1 MASSDIRFQDSDF
14 VFKIIGARGKGLVVF
29 ADCLRVLRGRE
40 EFVGGRFL
48 GVGFGKQ
55 GLRDTKIL
63 VNMQSIVIV
72 QLVIII
78 APRAARRRIA

>member
-1 MASSDIRFQDSDF
+1 MTGSNVRFKNCDF
-14 VFKIIGARGKGLVVF
+14 VFEVVGAGGQGFVVF
-29 ADCLRVLRGRE
+29 ADCLRILLRGE

-55 GLRDTKIL
+55 GLRDTKVH
-63 VNMQSIVIV
+63 VNMQSIVSV

-78 APRAARRRIA
+78 APRAARA